1 MKITIIGAGNM
12 GGAIVRGLLHSGVAQ
27 KEEILIID
35 PNLKEFEGVQ
45 IIREADTTISSSDIF
60 IVAVKPWL
68 ANEVTASLRQFVAPS
83 ALFCSVVAGVSI
95 YSIEEQINV
104 GQPIARIMPNTAV
117 STGEGMTFYSVKNCS
132 DEQIALLDK
141 LLASTG
147 SVMQVEERLLDAYM
161 ALCSCGIAFA
171 LRYIRAATQ
180 GGIELGIPAH
190 IAPKVIAQTLRG
202 AASLIENGAHV
213 ESEIDRVTTPGGVT
227 IKGLN
232 AMEQHG
238 FSNSVIQG
246 LKAAKP

>member
-1 MKITIIGAGNM
+1 M
-12 GGAIVRGLLHSGVAQ
+12 GGAIVRGLLRSKVAQ

-35 PNLKEFEGVQ
+35 PHITELEGVK
-45 IIREADTTISSSDIF
+45 IIRQADDTISSSDIF
-60 IVAVKPWL
+60 ILAVKPWL
-68 ANEVTASLRQFVAPS
+68 ADQVTASLRQFVS
-83 ALFCSVVAGVSI
+83 QSSLFCSVVAGVSI
-95 YSIEEQINV
+95 YAIEEQINV

-117 STGEGMTFYSVKNCS
+117 STGEGMTFYSVKSCT

-180 GGIELGIPAH
+180 GGIELGVPAH
-190 IAPKVIAQTLRG
+190 IAPEVIAQTLRG
-202 AASLIENGAHV
+202 AASLIENGAHP
-213 ESEIDRVTTPGGVT
+213 EAEIDRVTTPGGIT

-232 AMEQHG
+232 AMEEHG
-238 FSNSVIQG
+238 FSNSIIQG
-246 LKAAKP
+246 LKATTS